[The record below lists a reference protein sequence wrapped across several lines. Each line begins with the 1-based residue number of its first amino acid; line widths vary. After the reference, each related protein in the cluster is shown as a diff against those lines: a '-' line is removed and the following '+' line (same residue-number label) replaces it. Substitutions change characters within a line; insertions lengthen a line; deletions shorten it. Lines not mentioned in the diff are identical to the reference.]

1 MATASK
7 VLATAAREVGTKE
20 AGKNRVK
27 YWSLKPEWNG
37 SAWCAAFVQWVLK
50 VNGMWFETPLPYYVP
65 SFEATARKT
74 GKWISK
80 DGKPKPGDL
89 VIYGEKSGQH
99 IGIFVKARSL
109 GRIETIEGNT
119 SSGLIGSQSNGD
131 GVYRRVRT
139 KSWVRGF
146 VSMSYTPEP
155 KPAPAPAPAPSSKPK
170 PKPVTKPK
178 PKPVKAKVVSTL
190 NRGDKG
196 AAVANLQRGLRAKFP
211 AYARIAVDGKFGP
224 ATEKAVREFQRRT
237 GLAVDGRVGPRTQAK
252 LRSFGITL

>member
-1 MATASK
+1 MATASH

-50 VNGMWFETPLPYYVP
+50 ACGMWFDTPLPFYVP
-65 SFEATARKT
+65 SFEATARKNGT
-74 GKWISK
+74 WIPK

-89 VIYGEKSGQH
+89 VIYGKDRGAH
-99 IGIFVKARSL
+99 IGILVRLRSF

-119 SSGLIGSQSNGD
+119 SSGLIGSQADGE

-155 KPAPAPAPAPSSKPK
+155 APAPAPKPAPKPSSKPK
-170 PKPVTKPK
+170 PKPKPK
-178 PKPVKAKVVSTL
+178 PRPKPVVVATL
-190 NRGDKG
+190 KRGVKG
-196 AAVANLQRGLRAKFP
+196 PAVARLQRGLTAKFP
-211 AYARIAVDGKFGP
+211 AYARLTPDGKFGP

-237 GLAVDGRVGPRTQAK
+237 GLAVDGCVGPRTQAK
-252 LRSFGITL
+252 LRAYGITL